1 MNGQLISC
9 IWFIID
15 GFVFQ
20 KYGFM
25 FRNLVVKFMVW
36 RGKAVDVWSKST
48 YPANVL
54 SNLYN
59 NGFIFDGVIC
69 NSMEGFLQSL
79 KQKDSVKQRQICGL
93 EGKEAKKMSSV
104 EWQNNQ
110 IVYWKGQAINRQ
122 SEMYLQLVR
131 RAYRAMLEQNKRFST
146 ALMATQSKRLYHSRG
161 EKNPYKTILTEQEF
175 CNILTELRKKFQKAN

>member
-9 IWFIID
+9 IRFIID

-20 KYGFM
+20 KYGFV

-59 NGFIFDGVIC
+59 NGFLFDGVIC

-110 IVYWKGQAINRQ
+110 IVYWKRQAINRQ